1 MIYTFTST
9 EILYTYILNL
19 LKTRNK
25 KKKKKGKNAFQP
37 KPGFYG
43 ISSKCLPE
51 RECIRERQESESSQC
66 SDIDFDGMFFYLTIK
81 QPI

>member
-1 MIYTFTST
+1 MQTKLLHA
-9 EILYTYILNL
+9 EILYIYILNL
-19 LKTRNK
+19 LQTRNK

-51 RECIRERQESESSQC
+51 RESNAFEKSQ
-66 SDIDFDGMFFYLTIK
+66 STK
-81 QPI
+81 QFASLFSNEFKMLL